1 MGHVRRYGDLEITQ
15 DPGLQAKV
23 WAWQRVMWFV
33 IAVTLASALVGLF
46 GGGLVGHA
54 WVRDPGG
61 LLSVGFDRFSRREGQ
76 AAMEV
81 EFRPDP
87 RGVSRVWVNRDY
99 VEGAGV
105 RQVTPAPEQEVVD
118 AAGTTYVLAT
128 TPDDRPVRVSFRL
141 NPARAGLIKG
151 RVRIGDG
158 PELSFTQVI
167 FP

>member
-1 MGHVRRYGDLEITQ
+1 MGDVRRYGDLEITQ

-23 WAWQRVMWFV
+23 WAWQRVMWLVNAV
-33 IAVTLASALVGLF
+33 ILASAILGLF
-46 GGGLVGHA
+46 GGGLFGRA

-61 LLSVGFDRFSRREGQ
+61 LLSVGFDRFGRREGR

-81 EFRPDP
+81 EFRPDA
-87 RGVSRVWVNRDY
+87 RGVSRVWLSRDY

-105 RQVTPAPEQEVVD
+105 RQVTPAPRQEVVD
-118 AAGTTYVLAT
+118 DAGTTYVLAT
-128 TPDDRPVRVSFRL
+128 APGDRPVRVSFRL
-141 NPARAGLIKG
+141 APERAGLMKG
-151 RVRIGDG
+151 RVRLGEG